1 MTGESIGHRRLPTG
15 VTEQGFSVPEEL
27 GRGAAGTAGSSEL
40 VRRSRDYVGRGMRG
54 RAAGVAIV
62 AAMLLMAA
70 LPRFFSLGH
79 PQEVYF
85 DETYYAND
93 AVVYLEGAQA
103 FRDNLDAKFGG
114 TSRASDVVPVGAVPG
129 EISWVHPP
137 LGKWLIATGIAVLGK
152 RPVAWRL
159 AAALFGTALVL
170 LVYAAAWELWN
181 RRSWAF
187 FAATLVASDGLA
199 ITMSRIAML
208 DIFATT
214 LSTAALVVCLR
225 YRRLM
230 ASRAEAVSDRAEGS
244 GSDDSG
250 EVPWQEAAET
260 GGSRLDYDGV
270 DEATGW
276 LPSDY
281 RGEVGSR
288 AQFAAGPGDHD
299 RFADSHV
306 PSWKPPR
313 PVLCGVLL
321 GLALACKLNAL
332 FFFPL
337 VVGAYL
343 VWALRYRDRSQ
354 RALEALPPAV
364 LRAVTYLVLL
374 PLAIYV
380 LSFAR
385 FFVEN
390 QAGSVLSDPLGT
402 AFEFVRLQTN
412 TAKYHLGVHQQH
424 PYMSSPASWP
434 LMARPIAF
442 WYEDYGDGTRGH
454 ILAVGNPVLWWG
466 FLAAAPALLGLI
478 LGRRRWQDLVVALG
492 YLAQYLPWFV
502 FSRTAF
508 FYYMLPAV
516 PFMALGLVAVCS
528 ALPPRLR
535 VAVMWGTGVAS
546 LGVGVAMYPIWAGMR
561 IPERVWDRLILLRS
575 WI

>member
-1 MTGESIGHRRLPTG
+1 MTGESTCNRRLPG
-15 VTEQGFSVPEEL
+15 WLTEQGFSFPEAQD
-27 GRGAAGTAGSSEL
+27 RDGAGMTGGSNLLPGSSDEG
-40 VRRSRDYVGRGMRG
+40 SRGVRG
-54 RAAGVAIV
+54 RAARAAIV
-62 AAMLLMAA
+62 AAILLMAA
-70 LPRFFSLGH
+70 LPRFFLLGH
-79 PQEVYF
+79 PPEVYF

-103 FRDNLDAKFGG
+103 FRDNLDARFGG

-137 LGKWLIATGIAVLGK
+137 LGKWLIATGIALLGK

-159 AAALFGTALVL
+159 SAALFGTALVL
-170 LVYAAAWELWN
+170 LVYAAALQLWN

-214 LSTAALVVCLR
+214 LSLAALLVCLR
-225 YRRLM
+225 YRRRM
-230 ASRAEAVSDRAEGS
+230 ASRAEIISQPDEGRSEDAGEVHWKEAPGSDRPRLCGD
-244 GSDDSG
+244 GLD
-250 EVPWQEAAET
+250 ET
-260 GGSRLDYDGV
+260 R
-270 DEATGW
+270 GW
-276 LPSDY
+276 LLSEY
-281 RGEVGSR
+281 RGGMGSHVEVEKELGH
-288 AQFAAGPGDHD
+288 HD
-299 RFADSHV
+299 RLAYPHA
-306 PSWKPPR
+306 PAWKPPR
-313 PVLCGVLL
+313 PVLCGALL

-337 VVGAYL
+337 VIGSYL
-343 VWALRYRDRSQ
+343 VWAFRYRDRSQ
-354 RALEALPPAV
+354 RTLEGVPPPV
-364 LRAVTYLVLL
+364 LRAVTYLIVV
-374 PLAIYV
+374 PLVIYV

-390 QAGSVLSDPLGT
+390 QAGSVLSDPLGV
-402 AFEFVRLQTN
+402 AFEFVRLQAN
-412 TAKYHLGVHQQH
+412 TAKYHLEVHQQH

-478 LGRRRWQDLVVALG
+478 LARRRWQDLVVALG

-516 PFMALGLVAVCS
+516 PFMALGIVAVCS

-546 LGVGVAMYPIWAGMR
+546 VGVGAAMYPIWAGMR
-561 IPERVWDRLILLRS
+561 IPEAVWDRLILLRS